1 MTRSISA
8 GDSRLN
14 LRTPSAS
21 LGLSER
27 LEKRMG
33 VADRVVK
40 DGRGKQAD
48 LVEVHVLAGGG
59 QSFNFCN
66 PFGDRLV
73 FNQRFP
79 LPVVPD

>member
-1 MTRSISA
+1 
-8 GDSRLN
+8 
-14 LRTPSAS
+14 
-21 LGLSER
+21 
-27 LEKRMG
+27 MG